1 MIKIVFGWRIN
12 KWFAKYFPISLH
24 KTTELPADRVGVLN
38 YPILHVALFHC
49 FLCVFLFGGSDA
61 PCSNYIFACH
71 PHGIICMGI
80 YGNFATEGNEKS
92 KVVRNDI
99 FPGLRF
105 FACTLVSNF
114 NIMIRREML
123 LLSGFIDC
131 SKESI
136 RNALA
141 AEKSG
146 RAVVI
151 VVGGAEEA
159 LDAHPNMHK
168 LTLLSRKGFVKEALR
183 SGASLVPVYSFGEND
198 VYDQV
203 QNPKGSR
210 VRRFQ
215 TWFKELT
222 GISLPFFYGR
232 GIFQLNFGF
241 MPHRRPINTVV
252 GAPISVAKVVE
263 PTAEE
268 VNGLHNRYCAAL
280 TELFEMNKT
289 RFGVPENTKLIID

>member
-1 MIKIVFGWRIN
+1 MIKTVFGWRIN
-12 KWFAKYFPISLH
+12 KWFAKYFPISVH
-24 KTTELPADRVGVLN
+24 KTTELPADR
-38 YPILHVALFHC
+38 
-49 FLCVFLFGGSDA
+49 
-61 PCSNYIFACH
+61 NYIFACH

-92 KVVRNDI
+92 KV

-141 AEKSG
+141 GEKSG

-168 LTLLSRKGFVKEALR
+168 LTLLSRKAFVKEALR

-232 GIFQLNFGF
+232 GLFQLNFGF

-252 GAPISVAKVVE
+252 GAPISVAKVIE
-263 PTAEE
+263 PTVEE
-268 VNGLHNRYCAAL
+268 VNRLHSRYCAAL

-289 RFGVPENTKLIID
+289 RFGVPENAKLMID